1 MSTRAERAEPSPR
14 PGTRPNTGAYH
25 FMIQAEADA
34 STLSR
39 VLEIFAQR
47 DLIPD
52 EVTCKRT
59 NGDELH
65 IHMAISRLPADK
77 AANLADRIR
86 NIIPVM
92 RVVLEPAPSDGLQ
105 MAVP

>member
-1 MSTRAERAEPSPR
+1 MSTQTERAEPSDR
-14 PGTRPNTGAYH
+14 PDTGTYH
-25 FMIQAEADA
+25 FMIHAEAEA

-39 VLEIFAQR
+39 VLELFAQR

-65 IHMAISRLPADK
+65 IHIAIAGLPANK
-77 AANLADRIR
+77 VANLADRVR

-92 RVVLEPAPSDGLQ
+92 RVVSEPAPLS
-105 MAVP
+105 